1 MKRRVA
7 VVLVG
12 ILVAVGASVGIA
24 AAQDPVT
31 VGPDVYKC
39 PFENEHTRLCEVTFK
54 PGAKIGMHSHPEHLV
69 YVLSPG
75 TLRITR
81 AGGAPQDAEFKAGGT
96 VWLPAETHQAEN
108 IGSTEVKALVVEY
121 KALTGKK

>member
-1 MKRRVA
+1 MHRRVA

-12 ILVAVGASVGIA
+12 ILVAVGASVGTV

-31 VGPDVYKC
+31 VGPDIYKC
-39 PFENEHTRLCEVTFK
+39 TFENEHTRLCEVTFK
-54 PGAKIGMHSHPEHLV
+54 PGAKIGMHAHPDHLV

-75 TLRITR
+75 KLRITP
-81 AGGAPQDAEFKAGGT
+81 AGGEPQEAELKAGGT
-96 VWLPAETHQAEN
+96 LWIPAVTHQAEN
-108 IGSTEVKALVVEY
+108 TGGTEVKAIVVEY

>member
-1 MKRRVA
+1 MHRSVV

-12 ILVAVGASVGIA
+12 ILVVVGASVGTA

-31 VGPDVYKC
+31 VGPDIYKC
-39 PFENEHTRLCEVTFK
+39 TFENEHTRLCEVTFK
-54 PGAKIGMHSHPEHLV
+54 PGAKIGMHSHPDHLV

-75 TLRITR
+75 KLRLTR
-81 AGGAPQDAEFKAGGT
+81 AGSESQEAELKAGAT
-96 VWLPAETHQAEN
+96 LWISAETHQAEN
-108 IGSTEVKALVVEY
+108 IGSTEVKSLVIEY